1 MNTPTADF
9 LLRLEEELETDIRDC
24 LRLLDLGR
32 EEALR
37 VLQDSKNEVGATL
50 AGARQHFLQTAGATQ
65 HQLEAVQQ
73 SLGRLGMAL
82 HQFVMTDPLEVED
95 LEGFDTWRALVL
107 RAFEHAK
114 EELELI
120 EVREDQV
127 WRADLER
134 VWRRFRQQVEV
145 VKMRLALDSEHAQE
159 EMEAERTRLR
169 ERLNSLQEQIRQD
182 PKGARVRIQQ
192 MAGTRQD
199 DPEVSRMGGWIK
211 AILMWIDYP
220 AADSRRKEGKTP
232 GQSSE

>member
-9 LLRLEEELETDIRDC
+9 LLRLGEELETDVRDC

-37 VLQDSKNEVGATL
+37 VLQDSKNEVGASL
-50 AGARQHFLQTAGATQ
+50 AGARQHFLQTANATQ
-65 HQLEAVQQ
+65 HQLEAIQQ

-95 LEGFDTWRALVL
+95 LEGFDAWRVVVL
-107 RAFEHAK
+107 SAFERAK

-134 VWRRFRQQVEV
+134 VWRRFRQQMEV
-145 VKMRLALDSEHAQE
+145 VKMRLALDTEHAQE
-159 EMEAERTRLR
+159 EMDAERARLR
-169 ERLNSLQEQIRQD
+169 ERLNSLQDQIRRD
-182 PKGARVRIQQ
+182 PKAARELIQQ

-199 DPEVSRMGGWIK
+199 DPEISRMDGWIK

-220 AADSRRKEGKTP
+220 AADKRREGEGNSGPK
-232 GQSSE
+232 S